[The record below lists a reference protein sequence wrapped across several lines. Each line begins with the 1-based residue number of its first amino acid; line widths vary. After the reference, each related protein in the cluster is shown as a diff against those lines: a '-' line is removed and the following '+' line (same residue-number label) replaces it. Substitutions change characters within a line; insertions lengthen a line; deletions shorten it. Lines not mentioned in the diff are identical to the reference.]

1 MQEFSGTPSEPELD
15 MRSPRPQAANDAA
28 GKVAGQSGHWDDA
41 DGEGPDRLF
50 NRYRRLRLQALAENA
65 A

>member
-1 MQEFSGTPSEPELD
+1 MQDLYQSLLGVRHPLPPANEEPG
-15 MRSPRPQAANDAA
+15 QATDHVWDA
-28 GKVAGQSGHWDDA
+28 A

-50 NRYRRLRLQALAENA
+50 NRYRRLRLQALAPAENA

>member
-1 MQEFSGTPSEPELD
+1 MQDLYRSLLGMKPTPP
-15 MRSPRPQAANDAA
+15 ANDEPGPATEH
-28 GKVAGQSGHWDDA
+28 VWDAA

-50 NRYRRLRLQALAENA
+50 NRYRRLRLQALAPVENA

>member
-1 MQEFSGTPSEPELD
+1 MHDLNDFLV
-15 MRSPRPQAANDAA
+15 PRPEAANDPPPQPQPP
-28 GKVAGQSGHWDDA
+28 VWEPA

-50 NRYRRLRLQALAENA
+50 NRYRRLRLQALAESA

>member
-1 MQEFSGTPSEPELD
+1 MHDLNDLLT
-15 MRSPRPQAANDAA
+15 PRPQAANDPPPPQPPALPPM
-28 GKVAGQSGHWDDA
+28 WEPA

-50 NRYRRLRLQALAENA
+50 NRYRRLRLQALAESA

>member
-1 MQEFSGTPSEPELD
+1 MQDLYDILLG
-15 MRSPRPQAANDAA
+15 RPQAANDDGHGDGAA
-28 GKVAGQSGHWDDA
+28 PPPTWDEA

-50 NRYRRLRLQALAENA
+50 NRYRRLRLLALTETA

>member
-1 MQEFSGTPSEPELD
+1 MQDPYDILLG
-15 MRSPRPQAANDAA
+15 RPQAANDGAP
-28 GKVAGQSGHWDDA
+28 GQCDKPDAMARPAVWDEA

-50 NRYRRLRLQALAENA
+50 NRYRRLRLQALAGNA

>member
-1 MQEFSGTPSEPELD
+1 MQDLYDILLG
-15 MRSPRPQAANDAA
+15 RPPAANDAA
-28 GKVAGQSGHWDDA
+28 AAGHDGHDGLPLPAMWEEA

-50 NRYRRLRLQALAENA
+50 NRYRRLRLQALAGNA

>member
-1 MQEFSGTPSEPELD
+1 MQDLYDILLG
-15 MRSPRPQAANDAA
+15 RPQAANDGAHR
-28 GKVAGQSGHWDDA
+28 GDDKPDGLPRPSVWEEA

-50 NRYRRLRLQALAENA
+50 NRYRRLRLQALEGNA